1 MRFNSNK
8 TKDFSE
14 VKFPDNY
21 IYGPLCAP
29 ENLSEFNESDVFDMY
44 FTDVIS
50 HLSEKTKQRFILQNI
65 KSKIFNKSTL
75 SITNEKMLKY
85 LTCHIAIGLLHT
97 PNNKETWSNP
107 EDSYFLLGNSF
118 VKKLCLCKPIPRLID
133 I

>member
-65 KSKIFNKSTL
+65 KSKI
-75 SITNEKMLKY
+75 
-85 LTCHIAIGLLHT
+85 LTSPPWVLQTRKC
-97 PNNKETWSNP
+97 SNT
-107 EDSYFLLGNSF
+107 
-118 VKKLCLCKPIPRLID
+118 
-133 I
+133 